1 MGTQLLL
8 GLAPLETLPL
18 WSVVVWDAQEPPSHG
33 DVWPC
38 LDTFLLPELLGGWGG
53 GEVPA
58 AVRDVAK
65 HCGVPRTAPK

>member
-8 GLAPLETLPL
+8 ALAPLETLPL
-18 WSVVVWDAQEPPSHG
+18 WSVVAWDARETPSHG
-33 DVWPC
+33 DVWPY

-58 AVRDVAK
+58 AVRDVAE
-65 HCGVPRTAPK
+65 HRGVPRTAPQ